1 MFKKLFLACALSL
14 ALSASAFAADN
25 GFYVGLKFLDSIQS
39 TGSVSRSGDVVNA
52 FDVSNYSQNTVGG
65 GVYVG
70 YDFYTLNQ
78 VPLRAELE
86 YAIRTNSTTS
96 WDLKDG
102 GNAADLK
109 GTWGLQTLFLNAY
122 WDFHNSTAFT
132 PYVGAGVGMGFLRSK
147 YEIEI
152 PGVGSESTTEM
163 KTVFAWNAG
172 AGVSYAFTDNIS
184 ADLAYRFV
192 GLGYSENEKT
202 IDGFGKQKVGMA
214 PYANEFSLGLR
225 YTF

>member
-1 MFKKLFLACALSL
+1 MFKRITLALALIM
-14 ALSASAFAADN
+14 ALSAPAFAQN
-25 GFYVGLKFLDSIQS
+25 SGFYVGLKLLDSIQS
-39 TGSVSRSGDVVNA
+39 TGGVSKTGSVVNA
-52 FDVSNYSQNTVGG
+52 FDVTNYSQNTVGG
-65 GVYVG
+65 GIYAG
-70 YDFYTLNQ
+70 YDFYSLNQ
-78 VPLRAELE
+78 VPLRTEIE

-96 WDLKDG
+96 WNLKN
-102 GNAADLK
+102 GNSAADLK

-132 PYVGAGVGMGFLRSK
+132 PYVGAGLGMGFIKSK

-152 PGVGSESTTEM
+152 AGVGNESTTSM
-163 KTVFAWNAG
+163 NTVFAWNAG

-192 GLGYSENEKT
+192 GLGYSETDKT
-202 IDGFGKQKVGMA
+202 ILGEKQKLGMA